1 MTRIDGSNAPAP
13 LPTDEEFVGPLPPT
27 CTSSPAQSAGAS
39 GASSVSETSP
49 QTDAWEEP
57 SKPSLFERA
66 KSAATGGLE
75 RARNAL
81 GDPGSLTREAFAP
94 VVDFFEPSPSTT
106 EAISKAR
113 QAVEETV
120 TRVTENLDPET
131 LEKTAQTLAENPE
144 LFVQAIESS
153 IDQAQATVDAAR
165 SLGKDALS
173 TFATTVEQR
182 FDDKV
187 DEAKTNLKE
196 VQTNI
201 NDAAK
206 TLGQAHDAISDAIDQ
221 KIDQE
226 ITEAKTAI
234 KEGIKE
240 GVQDAVAAYKSYEL
254 VNRVV
259 DSAIVGVASMAGDA
273 VSNAVVGIVTGVGE
287 TIVKEREAYEDALG
301 HLEAAHDWATGP
313 VNLSDDSLAQIAA
326 KLIVGDSRVAFAA
339 SVVLDALE
347 VAPDAAEALLKAA
360 KALPSKEN
368 FNAMLDDIRPGE
380 TREISGE
387 LLAKLSIGFGA
398 SVSSSRTIEITR
410 DAKNPNFIEIT
421 FKDADAGALVLGK
434 SVQGQGASLDVG
446 LKRTDSATLRFDT
459 REPAQLNRARMS
471 TTAAFF
477 SVDPDTLAN
486 VFKDHY
492 VATRQELAT
501 SISGSASLLTLPL
514 GIDIGSTTTVAH
526 EHRRDNDTSIH
537 RFEMGIKPEL
547 SLGKDLFQLPP
558 EVFAS
563 LSQNA
568 PDAVSGTLAEI
579 FASQTGG
586 QVGLKAG
593 LSAEATMA
601 VEFHNITPQ
610 TLEVDLKLTGDLAG
624 PEHELHLKVT
634 LHDLPELAK
643 ALDRTPDDLA
653 RALNEGST
661 TLAELFNIVGKPA
674 EHLEVKITRSSTQFE
689 GTKIDM
695 MGLKLSNG
703 TRQKTEE
710 VWSHFGAREPAAE
723 AELAPFRAALHHDI
737 SI

>member
-1 MTRIDGSNAPAP
+1 MNRIDNSSSP
-13 LPTDEEFVGPLPPT
+13 LPPSTDEFVGPPLPT
-27 CTSSPAQSAGAS
+27 CTPVTNAAS
-39 GASSVSETSP
+39 EAATATPP
-49 QTDAWEEP
+49 QNDTWETDASE
-57 SKPSLFERA
+57 SPSLFERA
-66 KSAATGGLE
+66 KNAATGGLE

-81 GDPGSLTREAFAP
+81 GNPGSLTREAFAP

-206 TLGQAHDAISDAIDQ
+206 TLGQAHGAISDAIDK

-226 ITEAKTAI
+226 IAEAKTAI

-259 DSAIVGVASMAGDA
+259 DSAIVGVGSIAGNA
-273 VSNAVVGIVTGVGE
+273 VSTTINELGGGLGESVVKHRASI
-287 TIVKEREAYEDALG
+287 EAALTP
-301 HLEAAHDWATGP
+301 LKAAHDWIASP
-313 VNLSDDSLAQIAA
+313 ISLSDDSLAQIGA
-326 KLIVGDSRVAFAA
+326 KLLVTPLSGSLFVAGIALDTLGA
-339 SVVLDALE
+339 LPDIAEAMVNAKDAL
-347 VAPDAAEALLKAA
+347 PT
-360 KALPSKEN
+360 KEN
-368 FNAMLDDIRPGE
+368 FNKLVDDLQPGE

-387 LLAKLSIGFGA
+387 LLIKVAASLGA
-398 SVSSSRTIEITR
+398 SVSSSRTIEVTR
-410 DAKNPNFIEIT
+410 DAQNPNFIELT
-421 FKDADAGALVLGK
+421 LKDADAGALVVGK
-434 SVQGQGASLDVG
+434 SVQDQGASVDAG
-446 LKRTDSATLRFDT
+446 LKYTNSATLRFDT
-459 REPAQLNRARMS
+459 RDPADLNRARTA
-471 TTAAFF
+471 TTAAFVP
-477 SVDPDTLAN
+477 VDPDTIGN
-486 VFKDHY
+486 VFDKNL
-492 VATRQELAT
+492 VSVRQELA
-501 SISGSASLLTLPL
+501 SSASASAALPTLPL
-514 GIDIGSTTTVAH
+514 GIDLGLTQSVAR
-526 EHRRDNDTSIH
+526 EHIPDDYVHIERL
-537 RFEMGIKPEL
+537 EVGIKQEA

-558 EVFAS
+558 DVFAS

-643 ALDRTPDDLA
+643 ALDRTPDELA
-653 RALNEGST
+653 RALNDGST
-661 TLAELFNIVGKPA
+661 TPAELFNIVGKPA

-689 GTKIDM
+689 GTKIDV
-695 MGLKLSNG
+695 MGLKLNNG

-710 VWSHFGAREPAAE
+710 VWSHFGAREPAAQ
-723 AELAPFRAALHHDI
+723 AELAPFSAASHQHL
-737 SI
+737 SV